1 MTTNDDIFHSI
12 IMDTR
17 TERGHLIY
25 VIDCPI
31 SKKPELI
38 IREVLNGST
47 CTCGFKLD

>member
-1 MTTNDDIFHSI
+1 MNANDDIFHSV
-12 IMDTR
+12 IMDCR

-38 IREVLNGST
+38 IRETLHGSH
-47 CTCGFKLD
+47 CSCGFAID